1 MVLVENGPNSLDIHG
16 IGTTFRSYVACW
28 NLYDRLLTFGRKT
41 LPDGGL
47 SYDHTN
53 IEPKLA
59 EDFTLS
65 PEVMSVTF
73 KLRRG
78 ATFHDGA
85 PVTAEDVKW
94 LLDRAVT
101 VGGFPTFQMAAGSLQ
116 KPEQFIVLD
125 DHTIRVDFLH
135 KDKLTL
141 PDLVVVVVPAIFNSK
156 LARGHATDKDPRALD
171 G

>member
-1 MVLVENGPNSLDIHG
+1 MDETLCLASRNSSDPKKDPLRARDPRPAFQTESLPSSLLVLVENGPNSLDIHG

-65 PEVMSVTF
+65 PEAMSVTF
-73 KLRRG
+73 NLRRG

-94 LLDRAVT
+94 LLDRVT
-101 VGGFPTFQMAAGSLQ
+101 SVKLV
-116 KPEQFIVLD
+116 E
-125 DHTIRVDFLH
+125 IRD
-135 KDKLTL
+135 
-141 PDLVVVVVPAIFNSK
+141 
-156 LARGHATDKDPRALD
+156 
-171 G
+171 